1 MSIFKDTLK
10 QYVQDQL
17 TARQVVVA
25 QQGKPGPGQLVGS
38 VSRDDKFLRYVSGK
52 NAWVKM
58 QSFVNCEYPIF
69 NTNNEIIGYE
79 GLKIGNKIYKGDE
92 LARKYILEGGTL
104 FEEKDNQGNGTNKFT
119 LRSGVGKRS
128 SAYAS
133 DIDLGGN
140 RPLGYRPL
148 PGVTSIQI
156 TNKSAYGSLREATVK
171 FYAWDKHQL
180 EELELL
186 YMRTGYSV
194 LLEWGWS
201 QYLQS
206 GKFIKKD
213 NGTEDYSNTL
223 DNISIR
229 NFDTPTIDIF
239 YDNDILSP
247 PENFTSDEVI
257 YKKIESLNQSTNG
270 NYDAMLGYVKNFSWQ
285 LMENGGFECTTVL
298 ISRGEIISTLK
309 LSSNG
314 PSFKSSLDNASSNPP
329 LSTLDSI
336 LLNYSAIINEAEFI
350 NSDDPSKVGQFAT
363 TSSAVTNTSVADF
376 KTDFKNK
383 LEKSPLYAISGPETV
398 LYNKS
403 MLDTLYPSNGDTSF
417 FGKFLL
423 TDGNTDSGVGIEY
436 IKMDYFIALINLYF
450 NYKDTNNKT
459 ISQILIPNDTPC
471 LASQNSV
478 SIDPSTCI
486 IYNSKAKFITG
497 LPVEGALPKTVVKY
511 DPTNN
516 TYYYDHINSVPDEQF
531 LDIDNLGKIGNGK
544 IGNIFISI
552 PRIIEIYRDQAGKNG
567 DVLAIPFLKALLN
580 KISQALGGI
589 NDFQFYTTKS
599 SAQIID
605 VKYLEKGNVDEK
617 YVFDLLGLKSIC
629 RDVKISSRVFES
641 QSTMM
646 AIAAQSGNTN
656 VGDLYSSTQNYFNR
670 GLKDRIVLDK
680 VIWNDKSLTYFDYVK
695 KIFTNLV
702 TLRNYINSKCIGVN
716 TEGNLIKIT
725 YPSPVEITNAASLLK
740 TFLLQLN
747 GADINFKAIIPFEL
761 EIVLDG
767 IAGLVQGQ
775 IFKINKDILPSQYS
789 ASNIGFIIT
798 GLSHSLQNND
808 WITTVRTQVC
818 LLDNENIKQELV
830 NLSKL
835 DEELGKLIEKREANI
850 IFWSVLADYMTKISL
865 EVYDY
870 TKAYITDR
878 TSLADI
884 TGDEDIFGYEI
895 SKKTPKLNTLTWR
908 DATDALAEN
917 GASYFNENGKDHYFY
932 AYYTYGRRKGDTRPA
947 SIINSTTFGDIFEPD
962 IEKFYVNEWR
972 QKAIDKAT
980 NAGNTDLVTK
990 LNNAK
995 TFDFRALAE
1004 ITVNGQN
1011 KIVNIP
1017 GLSADNINK
1026 FLSFP
1031 LKLNKY
1037 PNDWL
1042 KDSFVFRSP
1051 DYVDFTKSNTTP
1063 TGGIQYN
1070 FNSNALKQTDFFI
1083 PTSDPQ
1089 TFYYNSRIFSNPNDL
1104 FKVWYRYII
1113 DSGFFSNVDAQ
1124 ILPTYDIIGSGKVF
1138 SIY

>member
-25 QQGKPGPGQLVGS
+25 QQGKPGQQVGS
-38 VSRDDKFLRYVSGK
+38 VYRDDKFLRYVAGK

-58 QSFVNCEYPIF
+58 QSFVDVDN
-69 NTNNEIIGYE
+69 
-79 GLKIGNKIYKGDE
+79 LKIGNKTYNESE

-104 FEEKDNQGNGTNKFT
+104 FEEKDNQGIGTNKFT
-119 LRSGVGKRS
+119 LRSGAGKRS

-133 DIDLGGN
+133 DIDLGGD

-148 PGVTSIQI
+148 PGITSIQI
-156 TNKSAYGSLREATVK
+156 NNKSAYGSLREATVK

-213 NGTEDYSNTL
+213 DGTEDYSNTL

-229 NFDTPTIDIF
+229 NFDTPTVDIF
-239 YDNDILSP
+239 YDKDILSP
-247 PENFTSDEVI
+247 PKDITSDEVI
-257 YKKIESLNQSTNG
+257 YRKIESLNQSTNG

-285 LMENGGFECTTVL
+285 LMDNGGFECTTVL
-298 ISRGEIISTLK
+298 ISRGEVISTLK

-314 PSFKSSLDNASSNPP
+314 PSFVSTLNASTATPP
-329 LSTLDSI
+329 LSLFES
-336 LLNYSAIINEAEFI
+336 LMLNYSAVINEKEFSNNDP
-350 NSDDPSKVGQFAT
+350 NSVGQFAT
-363 TSSAVTNTSVADF
+363 TASAVTNTSVTDF
-376 KTDFKNK
+376 INDFKNR
-383 LEKSPLYAISGPETV
+383 LEAPLYAISDPSV
-398 LYNKS
+398 ALYNKT
-403 MLDTLYPSNGDTSF
+403 MQNTLYPSDGNTRQ

-436 IKMDYFIALINLYF
+436 IKMDYFIALLNLYF
-450 NYKDTNNKT
+450 NFKDANNKT

-471 LASQNSV
+471 LASKNSV

-486 IYNSKAKFITG
+486 IYNNKATFITG
-497 LPVEGALPKTVVKY
+497 LSQGALPKTMVKY
-511 DPTNN
+511 DPTTNL
-516 TYYYDHINSVPDEQF
+516 YYYDNDASVGDEQF
-531 LDIDNLGKIGNGK
+531 LNSDGLGK
-544 IGNIFISI
+544 IGNIFIAI
-552 PRIIEIYRDQAGKNG
+552 PKILEIYRSESGG
-567 DVLAIPFLKALLN
+567 TTDVSVISFLKTLLN

-589 NDFQFYTTKS
+589 NDFQLYTTKS

-605 VKYLEKGNVDEK
+605 VKYLEKGAGKTK
-617 YVFDLLGLKSIC
+617 YEFDLLGLKSIC
-629 RDVKISSRVFES
+629 RDVKITSRVFES

-646 AIAAQSGNTN
+646 AIAAQSGNAN

-670 GLKDRIVLDK
+670 GLRDRIALDK
-680 VIWNDKSLTYFDYVK
+680 VIWNDKYPTYFDYLK

-702 TLRNYINSKCIGVN
+702 VLQNYINSKCIGVDVSP
-716 TEGNLIKIT
+716 NLGKIT
-725 YPSPVEITNAASLLK
+725 YPNPTETSNAASLLK
-740 TFLLQLN
+740 TFYLQLN
-747 GADINFKAIIPFEL
+747 GDDVNFKAIIPFEL

-767 IAGLVQGQ
+767 VAGLVQGQ
-775 IFKINKDILPSQYS
+775 IFKINKNILPSQYS
-789 ASNIGFIIT
+789 NSNIGFIIT

-808 WITTVRTQVC
+808 WVTTVKTQVC

-830 NLSKL
+830 DLNKL
-835 DEELGKLIEKREANI
+835 REELGKLIERRESNVI
-850 IFWSVLADYMTKISL
+850 LWSVLADYMTKISL
-865 EVYDY
+865 EVYEY
-870 TKAYITDR
+870 TKAYLSQSSVSR
-878 TSLADI
+878 L
-884 TGDEDIFGYEI
+884 TGDTDIFGI
-895 SKKTPKLNTLTWR
+895 DITPSQSTVDKRLKEVTWR
-908 DATDALAEN
+908 NATDALADK
-917 GASYFNENGKDHYFY
+917 GAKVYQDSKGVFHYFL
-932 AYYTYGRRKGDTRPA
+932 AYNTYGRRGGDTNRNA
-947 SIINSTTFGDIFEPD
+947 LENSTTFGDIFEPN

-972 QKAIDKAT
+972 QKAISKAT
-980 NAGNTDLVTK
+980 NDGNTDLVTK
-990 LNNAK
+990 LNNLK
-995 TFDFRALAE
+995 TLDDVRAFAE

-1011 KIVNIP
+1011 KIVSVPVITSN
-1017 GLSADNINK
+1017 LDK

-1031 LKLNKY
+1031 LKLNSS

-1063 TGGIQYN
+1063 TGGVQYT
-1070 FNSNALKQTDFFI
+1070 FNSNALVQNGLFI
-1083 PTSDPQ
+1083 STSDPQ
-1089 TFYYNSRIFSNPNDL
+1089 TFYYRFPSSNNNL
-1104 FKVWYRYII
+1104 FKIWYSYIV
-1113 DSGFFSNVDAQ
+1113 DSGFFSSIDAQ
-1124 ILPTYDIIGSGKVF
+1124 FLPSKTELNAGKVF

>member
-17 TARQVVVA
+17 IARQVVVA
-25 QQGKPGPGQLVGS
+25 QQGKPGQQVNS
-38 VSRDDKFLRYVSGK
+38 VYRDNKFLRYVAGK

-58 QSFVNCEYPIF
+58 QSFVDVDN
-69 NTNNEIIGYE
+69 
-79 GLKIGNKIYKGDE
+79 LKIGNKTYNESE

-104 FEEKDNQGNGTNKFT
+104 FEEKDNQGIGTNKFT
-119 LRSGVGKRS
+119 LRSGAGKRS
-128 SAYAS
+128 GAYAS
-133 DIDLGGN
+133 DIDLGGD

-148 PGVTSIQI
+148 PGITSIQI

-213 NGTEDYSNTL
+213 DGTEDYSNTL

-239 YDNDILSP
+239 YDKDILSP
-247 PENFTSDEVI
+247 PKDITSDEVI
-257 YKKIESLNQSTNG
+257 YRKIESLNQSTNG

-285 LMENGGFECTTVL
+285 LMDNGGFECTTVL
-298 ISRGEIISTLK
+298 ISRGEVISTLK

-314 PSFKSSLDNASSNPP
+314 PSFVSTLNASTATPP
-329 LSTLDSI
+329 LSLFES
-336 LLNYSAIINEAEFI
+336 LMLNYSAVINEREFSNNDP
-350 NSDDPSKVGQFAT
+350 NSVGQFAT
-363 TSSAVTNTSVADF
+363 TASAVTNTSVTDF
-376 KTDFKNK
+376 INDFKNR
-383 LEKSPLYAISGPETV
+383 LEAPLYAVSGPTTA
-398 LYNKS
+398 LYNKTMQS
-403 MLDTLYPSNGDTSF
+403 TLYPSDGNTRQ

-436 IKMDYFIALINLYF
+436 IKMDYFIALLNLYF
-450 NYKDTNNKT
+450 NFKDANNKT

-471 LASQNSV
+471 LASKNSI

-486 IYNSKAKFITG
+486 IYNNKATFITG
-497 LPVEGALPKTVVKY
+497 LSQGALPKTMVKY
-511 DPTNN
+511 DPTTNL
-516 TYYYDHINSVPDEQF
+516 YYYDNDASVGDEQF
-531 LDIDNLGKIGNGK
+531 LNSDGLGK
-544 IGNIFISI
+544 IGNIFIAI
-552 PRIIEIYRDQAGKNG
+552 PKILEIYRSESGG
-567 DVLAIPFLKALLN
+567 TTDVSVISFLKTLLN

-589 NDFQFYTTKS
+589 NDFQLYTTKS

-605 VKYLEKGNVDEK
+605 VKYLEKGAGKTK
-617 YVFDLLGLKSIC
+617 YEFDLLGLKSIC
-629 RDVKISSRVFES
+629 RDVKITSRVFES

-646 AIAAQSGNTN
+646 AIAAQSGNAN

-670 GLKDRIVLDK
+670 GLRDRIALDK
-680 VIWNDKSLTYFDYVK
+680 VIWNDKYPTYFDYLK

-702 TLRNYINSKCIGVN
+702 VLQNYINSKCIGIDVSP
-716 TEGNLIKIT
+716 NLGKIT
-725 YPSPVEITNAASLLK
+725 YPNPTEISNASSLLK
-740 TFLLQLN
+740 TFYLQLN
-747 GADINFKAIIPFEL
+747 GDDVNFKAIIPFEL

-767 IAGLVQGQ
+767 LSGLVQGQ
-775 IFKINKDILPSQYS
+775 IFKINKNILPSQYS
-789 ASNIGFIIT
+789 NSNIGFIIT

-808 WITTVRTQVC
+808 WVTTVKTQVC
-818 LLDNENIKQELV
+818 LLDNESIKQELV
-830 NLSKL
+830 DLNKL
-835 DEELGKLIEKREANI
+835 RDELGKLIERRESNVI
-850 IFWSVLADYMTKISL
+850 LWSILADYMTKISL
-865 EVYDY
+865 DVYGY

-884 TGDEDIFGYEI
+884 TGDEDIFGIEI

-908 DATDALAEN
+908 DATDALAKA
-917 GASYFNENGKDHYFY
+917 GASYYNENGKDHYFF
-932 AYYTYGRRKGDTRPA
+932 AYNTYGRRKGDTRPA
-947 SIINSTTFGDIFEPD
+947 SIINSTTFGNIFEPD
-962 IEKFYVNEWR
+962 IEKFYINEWR

-980 NAGNTDLVTK
+980 NDGNTELVTR
-990 LNNAK
+990 LNNLK
-995 TFDFRALAE
+995 TLDLRAMAE
-1004 ITVNGQN
+1004 ITVNGQKTLTN
-1011 KIVNIP
+1011 VPVIIP
-1017 GLSADNINK
+1017 NLNK

-1031 LKLNKY
+1031 LKLN
-1037 PNDWL
+1037 NDPDEYL

-1051 DYVDFTKSNTTP
+1051 DYVDFTKNNTTP
-1063 TGGIQYN
+1063 TPSTGGVITQYA
-1070 FNSNALKQTDFFI
+1070 FNNNALVQSGFFI
-1083 PTSDPQ
+1083 PTSDQQ

-1104 FKVWYRYII
+1104 FKVWYNYIV
-1113 DSGFFSNVDAQ
+1113 DSGFFNSVDAQ
-1124 ILPTYDIIGSGKVF
+1124 FLPSKTELNSGKVF